1 MNNGEE
7 FNKSLQN
14 AFIEQT
20 RKILNLNLYTKAILS
35 TLPVAII
42 ATDRKGMINFMN
54 TFAEGLFEIKSA
66 ALRGKALTTILETN
80 EEVVNSIN
88 DALNDQ
94 KEYHLGSNTLN
105 LKKKKEIVVNIYIK
119 PLFDEE
125 RLFCGLVASIED
137 KTYINYLM
145 NAFQRYVPPSVS
157 EIIARDPQKLK
168 LGGEEKELTVLFS
181 DLIGFTTISEQMA
194 PDQIVRFLSDYFDEM
209 TQIIFEYEGTLK
221 EYVADELMGIFGAP
235 IPQSNHAE
243 RACFAAI
250 KMQKKLSEL
259 RRSWSEQGRPIL
271 RARIGINTGH
281 MLVGNLGSKYRFSYG
296 VVGDQVNL
304 ASRLEGLSSIYGT
317 KILIS
322 ETTADKINNQFHLRE
337 IDTVRVKGRKGVVNV
352 YELIDEISVELTD
365 SQKRTFV
372 EYHMGL
378 GLYRQQRWKEAI
390 HHLTLALECTS
401 LDRPSQIIMD
411 RCRHYLKKDPPDNWE
426 SVFEPAIKTL

>member
-1 MNNGEE
+1 MKSGEA
-7 FNKSLQN
+7 FNRNLQN
-14 AFIEQT
+14 AFIDQT

-42 ATDRKGMINFMN
+42 ATDKDGRINFMN
-54 TFAEGLFEIKSA
+54 SFAEGLFEINSA
-66 ALRGKALTTILETN
+66 NVRGKRLISILETN
-80 EEVVNSIN
+80 QAVIKTIN

-94 KEYHLGSNTLN
+94 KEYHLGSNN
-105 LKKKKEIVVNIYIK
+105 LKLKNKKEIVVNLYIK

-125 RLFCGLVASIED
+125 RQFCGLVASIED

-145 NAFQRYVPPSVS
+145 NAFQRYVPASVS
-157 EIIARDPQKLK
+157 EIIARDPGKLK

-209 TQIIFEYEGTLK
+209 TQIIFEYQGTLK

-235 IPQSNHAE
+235 IHQADHAA
-243 RACFAAI
+243 RACFVAV

-259 RRSWSEQGRPIL
+259 RRSWSKQGRPIL
-271 RARIGINTGH
+271 RARIGINTGQ
-281 MLVGNLGSKYRFSYG
+281 MLVGNLGSKHRFSYG

-322 ETTADKINNQFHLRE
+322 GATADKTNNQFHLRE

-352 YELIDEISVELTD
+352 YELIDEISVSLND
-365 SQKRTFV
+365 NQKRTFDS
-372 EYHMGL
+372 YHLGL
-378 GLYRQQRWKEAI
+378 ELYRQQKWKEAI
-390 HHLTLALECTS
+390 DHLNLALEYTP
-401 LDRPSQIIMD
+401 LDMPSRIIMD
-411 RCRHYLKKDPPDNWE
+411 RCCYYLKTAPSNDWE
-426 SVFEPAIKTL
+426 GVFEPAIKTL